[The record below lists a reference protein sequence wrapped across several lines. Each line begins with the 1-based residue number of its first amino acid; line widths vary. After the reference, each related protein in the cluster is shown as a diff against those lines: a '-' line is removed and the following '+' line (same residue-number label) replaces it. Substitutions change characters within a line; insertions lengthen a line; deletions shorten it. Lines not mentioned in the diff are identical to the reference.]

1 MSNQA
6 QNQPAA
12 HRAAALRVPGL
23 SYLKSAR
30 VVRTATSAIEPVQH
44 VHALMFSSLV
54 QDFIDECGYSDK

>member
-1 MSNQA
+1 MSNQT

-12 HRAAALRVPGL
+12 HRAAALRVASL

-30 VVRTATSAIEPVQH
+30 VVSTATAAIEPVQH
-44 VHALMFSSLV
+44 VHASTFSTLV